1 MITFRSVQTG
11 LTHPFN
17 CLTFGHSTLALS
29 LGARVECPNVKNCV
43 KKCVKKCE
51 NRIRITLF
59 LEQLKRILEMPDSE
73 AGIKVV
79 KSGGVDWESVGP
91 LSVEKESQGC

>member
-1 MITFRSVQTG
+1 MSKSV
-11 LTHPFN
+11 
-17 CLTFGHSTLALS
+17 SKS
-29 LGARVECPNVKNCV
+29 V
-43 KKCVKKCE
+43 
-51 NRIRITLF
+51 RIGSESHRF

-79 KSGGVDWESVGP
+79 KSGGVDRESVGP